1 MSRFNPTTLMIIGG
15 ILLTLG
21 AVLPLLMVIEMV
33 KSTFF
38 LNFLSYGMSL
48 VGMVMGMSGVFTY
61 IKVKRGKN

>member
-1 MSRFNPTTLMIIGG
+1 MIIGG